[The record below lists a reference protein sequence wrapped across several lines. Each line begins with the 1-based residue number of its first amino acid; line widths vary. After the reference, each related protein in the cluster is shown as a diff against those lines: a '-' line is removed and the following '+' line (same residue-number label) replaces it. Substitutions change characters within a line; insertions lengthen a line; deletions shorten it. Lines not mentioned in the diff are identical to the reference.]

1 MIESIESLRPH
12 LKTGIP
18 ELEIP
23 SVEPLELG
31 ELVVSDKTQ
40 GGLSIIVKD
49 IKAWGP
55 SQFKIRKLEYEYK
68 LLIRFNFLIHI

>member
-1 MIESIESLRPH
+1 MIESVESLRSH
-12 LKTGIP
+12 LKSGIP

-31 ELVVSDKTQ
+31 ELAVSDKTQ
-40 GGLSIIVKD
+40 GGLSIVVKD

-55 SQFKIRKLEYEYK
+55 SQFKIRKL
-68 LLIRFNFLIHI
+68 L